1 VKKTKEEFKAMPKVM
16 VVDDEDSIRALL
28 TISLTQKGYEVVSAE
43 NGEKGIEVFK
53 KERPQ
58 FVITD
63 IKMPGLDGI
72 EVLKRIRE
80 LDSDTRVIVITGHGD
95 MKSAI
100 TALQHEASDFINKP
114 ITDEALTIALKRGE
128 EILSMKKQLRDYTT
142 DLEVMV
148 KEATDELRVAL
159 DFQKNLIQNSI
170 DGIIAEAKDGTIIVF
185 NQEAEHLFGYTAD
198 EIVGKMKMDELCP
211 PGVSE
216 IIKEKLNSEAYG
228 GKNRLV
234 NYEST
239 VISKS
244 AEKIPVRLSAI
255 VLFDKDVRTGNVC
268 FLQDL
273 RVIKRLQ
280 KELIENERLSATGQA
295 VAGLAHYIK
304 NILNGLLGGVYIV
317 NIGLKKEKP
326 ELFPKGWAMVENN
339 IEKISDLV
347 MNMLIFS
354 KEREPD
360 NVLCSPNDIAQQ
372 IYDLL
377 EQKAI
382 QSEVKLIKD
391 FDLSI
396 DDCYLDPKGLH
407 RCLLNLVSNA
417 IDACNEGGRKDE
429 ARSVVIRSR
438 RENDSIK
445 FDIEDNGVGMTKE
458 VQENLFQRF
467 FSTKGPKGTGLGL
480 VVTRKTIEEQGGGI
494 TFESS
499 PGKGT
504 TFTLRL
510 PYRTSL
516 EET

>member
-1 VKKTKEEFKAMPKVM
+1 
-16 VVDDEDSIRALL
+16 
-28 TISLTQKGYEVVSAE
+28 
-43 NGEKGIEVFK
+43 
-53 KERPQ
+53 
-58 FVITD
+58 
-63 IKMPGLDGI
+63 
-72 EVLKRIRE
+72 
-80 LDSDTRVIVITGHGD
+80 
-95 MKSAI
+95 
-100 TALQHEASDFINKP
+100 
-114 ITDEALTIALKRGE
+114 
-128 EILSMKKQLRDYTT
+128 
-142 DLEVMV
+142 
-148 KEATDELRVAL
+148 
-159 DFQKNLIQNSI
+159 
-170 DGIIAEAKDGTIIVF
+170 
-185 NQEAEHLFGYTAD
+185 
-198 EIVGKMKMDELCP
+198 
-211 PGVSE
+211 
-216 IIKEKLNSEAYG
+216 
-228 GKNRLV
+228 
-234 NYEST
+234 
-239 VISKS
+239 
-244 AEKIPVRLSAI
+244 
-255 VLFDKDVRTGNVC
+255 
-268 FLQDL
+268 
-273 RVIKRLQ
+273 
-280 KELIENERLSATGQA
+280 
-295 VAGLAHYIK
+295 
-304 NILNGLLGGVYIV
+304 
-317 NIGLKKEKP
+317 
-326 ELFPKGWAMVENN
+326 
-339 IEKISDLV
+339 
-347 MNMLIFS
+347 MLIFS